1 MTGKI
6 KNIKVE
12 DTSQLA
18 GGAMSKS
25 VPRPKADDNREY
37 MRSLTEE
44 YAFLVLTISGKM
56 RLGKC
61 IKQSEMTK
69 MRNY

>member
-1 MTGKI
+1 VDQVVTGKI

-12 DTSQLA
+12 DTAHLP

-37 MRSLTEE
+37 MRGLTEE
-44 YAFLVLTISGKM
+44 
-56 RLGKC
+56 
-61 IKQSEMTK
+61 
-69 MRNY
+69 

>member
-1 MTGKI
+1 VDQVVTGKI

-37 MRSLTEE
+37 MKSLTEE
-44 YAFLVLTISGKM
+44 
-56 RLGKC
+56 
-61 IKQSEMTK
+61 
-69 MRNY
+69 